1 MPPAPAQRAHS
12 TIGRTYP
19 PGLQHSG
26 RQSWGAAVH
35 YFSITYPQINFEV
48 QLHESEKDIAAHLDL
63 DCMIFVGEP
72 SESNLL
78 RAKDILWGPAEA

>member
-63 DCMIFVGEP
+63 FCGRTIGVK
-72 SESNLL
+72 SAS
-78 RAKDILWGPAEA
+78 R